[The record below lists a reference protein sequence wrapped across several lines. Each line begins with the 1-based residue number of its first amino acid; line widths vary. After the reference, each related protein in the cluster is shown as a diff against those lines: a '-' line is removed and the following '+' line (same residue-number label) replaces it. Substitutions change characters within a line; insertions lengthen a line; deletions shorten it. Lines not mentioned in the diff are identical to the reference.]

1 MPPPSPAPP
10 PDTWARGGAMCS
22 RRWEKATT
30 LSMRGFSRSWVSQA
44 LVHRT
49 LKSGW
54 GQSGGQSSEG

>member
-10 PDTWARGGAMCS
+10 PDTWATGGAMCS

-54 GQSGGQSSEG
+54 GQSSGQSSEG

>member
-1 MPPPSPAPP
+1 
-10 PDTWARGGAMCS
+10 MCS
-22 RRWEKATT
+22 RRREKATT